1 MEPIRIID
9 YGMGNLLS
17 VQKALETL
25 GFPAVITDK
34 PEEVQAAPGVI
45 LPGVGA
51 FGDAMAALKR
61 CGLQEAI
68 AEVCRRGTPFLGICL
83 GMQLL
88 FEQSEEGGLNPG
100 LSLLKGQVKRLTV
113 GVKVPHMGWNQVS
126 FCRPSPLFKSLPEG
140 SFFYFV
146 HSYHVVAGEPEMVVA
161 ETEYGGRVVAAVQ
174 VENIFGVQFHPE
186 KSSTLGLKV
195 LGNFG
200 EMVYR

>member
-1 MEPIRIID
+1 MQPIRIID

-17 VQKALETL
+17 VQKALEAL

-51 FGDAMAALKR
+51 FGDAMAALKK
-61 CGLQEAI
+61 CGMQEAI
-68 AEVCRRGTPFLGICL
+68 EEVCRRGTPFLGICL

-100 LSLLKGQVKRLTV
+100 LSLLKGQVKRLPA

-126 FCRPSPLFKSLPEG
+126 FCRPSPLFKGLPEG

-174 VENIFGVQFHPE
+174 MENIFGVQFHPE